1 MQAETDS
8 ENIASQKVLLKT
20 GCSLVET
27 LVNSFDSPSLG
38 LRDTLVYRVA
48 RPGMSLEELG
58 LVEKPVRLLDL
69 MRIGGKMNDAGA
81 DAGADAG
88 KGREAEAEGEDGFVP
103 PVQ

>member
-1 MQAETDS
+1 MQAETDT
-8 ENIASQKVLLKT
+8 ENIGSQKVLLKT
-20 GCSLVET
+20 GFTLVET

-48 RPGMSLEELG
+48 RPGMSLEDLG

-69 MRIGGKMNDAGA
+69 MKIGGLVGGGGKGAGVGA
-81 DAGADAG
+81 DTGT
-88 KGREAEAEGEDGFVP
+88 EAEVEDEFVP